1 MAKILIGLYVP
12 SIEEKFDLF
21 VPTDLPIGEL
31 CTLLANGLEQATD
44 GHYKASG
51 NELLCLVRPDQLLS
65 RAQTLDEYMV
75 ENGDQLA
82 LF

>member
-12 SIEEKFDLF
+12 SIEEKFDVF
-21 VPTDLPIGEL
+21 VPDDLPIGEL
-31 CTLLANGLEQATD
+31 CALLADGLEQTTD

-51 NELLCLVRPDQLLS
+51 NELLCLTGPDQLLS
-65 RAQTLDEYMV
+65 RTQTLYEYMV
-75 ENGDQLA
+75 EDGDQLA